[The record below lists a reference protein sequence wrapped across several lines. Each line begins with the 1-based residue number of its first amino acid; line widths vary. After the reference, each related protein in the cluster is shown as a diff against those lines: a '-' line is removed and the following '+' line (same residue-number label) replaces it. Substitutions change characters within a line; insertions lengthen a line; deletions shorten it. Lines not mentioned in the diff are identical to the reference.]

1 MEPEKKRLVLHDTI
15 KLGGA
20 RFKVTSSGWARKS
33 FNQPPVHQIELTVTE
48 GIAANHEHEFED
60 GECWTIHERPYRVT
74 GASGIVVCLEELSL
88 QDERNEAWSQATEK
102 LATKSV
108 RLRLLSDEGVSAAAA
123 EIAEK
128 SAFRKALGWQGK
140 SWPADVPTIDERLRR
155 AQQEAMAEGDI
166 GEEQHLGA
174 VLSVFDGA
182 LSLFMKNPDRYSE
195 LFQQAG
201 IVAREALAD
210 AGDPVMQW
218 PVPADAASADASRHA
233 SRLYGIPPGRGDER

>member
-1 MEPEKKRLVLHDTI
+1 MEPEKKRLKLHDQYTME
-15 KLGGA
+15 GA
-20 RFKVTSSGWARKS
+20 VYRVSSSGWARKS
-33 FNQPPVHQIELTVTE
+33 FDDPPVHQLELTKVKELPFYVEVDHGE
-48 GIAANHEHEFED
+48 GQYWE
-60 GECWTIHERPYRVT
+60 IHERRYRVT

-88 QDERNEAWSQATEK
+88 QDERNEAWSRATEK
-102 LATKSV
+102 LAKKSV
-108 RLRLLSDEGVSAAAA
+108 PLRLLAEEGVSAAAA
-123 EIAEK
+123 EITER
-128 SAFRKALGWQGK
+128 SIFRKALGWQGK
-140 SWPADVPTIDERLRR
+140 SWPSDVPTIDERLRR

-218 PVPADAASADASRHA
+218 PVPADAASAEANRHA
-233 SRLYGIPPGRGDER
+233 SRLYGIPPRQGD